1 MRNVLFVSLGCDKNL
16 VDSEKMLGLLNE
28 AGYRVAQE
36 ESEADA
42 IVVNT
47 CCFIHDAKEESV
59 ETILEMAE
67 WKKKGRLKAL
77 IVTGCMAQR
86 YQDEIQQEIP
96 EVDAVIGT
104 TGYTEIVPILDEI
117 LAEILAEAEA
127 SQEEAA
133 VEEPKE
139 KSFVNCCP
147 SIDLLPASLADK
159 RVVTTG
165 GYTAYLKIAEGC
177 NKRCTYCIIPYIR
190 GHYRSFPM
198 EDLLEEARKLAE
210 GGVKELILI
219 AQETTVYGMDCYGR
233 KALPELLTRL
243 CEIEGIEWI
252 RILYCYPEE
261 ITDELIAVMKKEKKI
276 CHYLDIPIQHS
287 EDTILK
293 RMGRRTNRAELV
305 SLVEKLRKEIP
316 DIILR
321 TTLITGFPGET
332 EEEFKNMVDFV
343 DSMEFDRLGVFP
355 YSAEEGTK
363 AAEMDGQIAEEVK
376 ESRRDEI
383 MALQQEISADK
394 AASRIDDEMSVLIEG
409 YLYEDDIYIGRT
421 YMDAPKVDGNVFV
434 RAEEELI
441 SGDIVPVR
449 ITGANEY
456 DLMGDVIYADEFTE

>member
-1 MRNVLFVSLGCDKNL
+1 MKNVLFVSLGCDKNL

-104 TGYTEIVPILDEI
+104 TGYTEIVPILN
-117 LAEILAEAEA
+117 EILAEAEA
-127 SQEEAA
+127 SQKEAA

-233 KALPELLTRL
+233 KALPELLTKL

-316 DIILR
+316 DIVLR

-363 AAEMDGQIAEEVK
+363 AAEMDGQITEEVK

>member
-1 MRNVLFVSLGCDKNL
+1 MAKK
-16 VDSEKMLGLLNE
+16 ET
-28 AGYRVAQE
+28 
-36 ESEADA
+36 EADA

-117 LAEILAEAEA
+117 LAEAEA
-127 SQEEAA
+127 SQKEAA

-233 KALPELLTRL
+233 KALPELLTKL

-316 DIILR
+316 DIVLR

-363 AAEMDGQIAEEVK
+363 AAEMDGQITEEVK

-394 AASRIDDEMSVLIEG
+394 AASRIDNEMSVLIEG

>member
-1 MRNVLFVSLGCDKNL
+1 MKNVLFVSLGCDKNL

-117 LAEILAEAEA
+117 LAEAEA
-127 SQEEAA
+127 SQKEAA

-233 KALPELLTRL
+233 KALPELLTKL

-305 SLVEKLRKEIP
+305 SLVEKLRKEIL
-316 DIILR
+316 DIVLR

-363 AAEMDGQIAEEVK
+363 AAEMDGQITEEVK

>member
-1 MRNVLFVSLGCDKNL
+1 MKNVLFVSLGCDKNL

-117 LAEILAEAEA
+117 LAEAEA

-233 KALPELLTRL
+233 KALSELLTKL

-316 DIILR
+316 DIVLR

-363 AAEMDGQIAEEVK
+363 AAEMDGQITEEVK

>member
-1 MRNVLFVSLGCDKNL
+1 
-16 VDSEKMLGLLNE
+16 
-28 AGYRVAQE
+28 
-36 ESEADA
+36 
-42 IVVNT
+42 
-47 CCFIHDAKEESV
+47 
-59 ETILEMAE
+59 MAE

-117 LAEILAEAEA
+117 LAEAEA
-127 SQEEAA
+127 SQKEAA

-233 KALPELLTRL
+233 KALPELLTKL

-316 DIILR
+316 DIVLR

-363 AAEMDGQIAEEVK
+363 AAEMDGQITEEVK

-421 YMDAPKVDGNVFV
+421 YMDAPRVDGNVFV

>member
-1 MRNVLFVSLGCDKNL
+1 MKNVLFISLGCDKNL
-16 VDSEKMLGLLNE
+16 VDSEKMLGLLNA
-28 AGYRVAQE
+28 AGYQVAQE

-47 CCFIHDAKEESV
+47 CCFIHDAKEESI

-67 WKKKGRLKAL
+67 WKKRGRLKAL
-77 IVTGCMAQR
+77 VVTGCMAQR
-86 YQDEIQQEIP
+86 YQEEINQEIP

-117 LAEILAEAEA
+117 LGTVED
-127 SQEEAA
+127 SQ
-133 VEEPKE
+133 KE
-139 KSFVNCCP
+139 QKSFVNCCP
-147 SIDLLPASLADK
+147 SIDLLPDSLADK

-198 EDLLEEARKLAE
+198 EDLLEEAQRLAE

-233 KALPELLTRL
+233 KALPELLTKL
-243 CEIEGIEWI
+243 CKIDGIEWI

-261 ITDELIAVMKKEKKI
+261 ITDELIDVMKKEKKI

-293 RMGRRTNRAELV
+293 RMGRRTDRAELV
-305 SLVEKLRKEIP
+305 SLVKKLRREIP
-316 DIILR
+316 DIVLR

-332 EEEFKNMVDFV
+332 EEEFNNMVDFV
-343 DSMEFDRLGVFP
+343 DKMEFDRLGVFP

-363 AAEMDGQIAEEVK
+363 AAEMDDQIAPDIK

-383 MALQQEISADK
+383 MALQQEISAEK
-394 AASRIDDEMSVLIEG
+394 AESHIGQEMSVLIEG

-434 RAEEELI
+434 RAQEELI
-441 SGDIVPVR
+441 SGDMVLVR

>member
-1 MRNVLFVSLGCDKNL
+1 MKNVLFVSLGCDKNL

-117 LAEILAEAEA
+117 LAEAEA
-127 SQEEAA
+127 SQKEAA

-139 KSFVNCCP
+139 KPFVNCCP

-233 KALPELLTRL
+233 KALPELLTKL

-316 DIILR
+316 DIVLR

-363 AAEMDGQIAEEVK
+363 AAEMDGQITEEVK

>member
-1 MRNVLFVSLGCDKNL
+1 MKNVLFVSLGCDKNL

-117 LAEILAEAEA
+117 LAEAEA
-127 SQEEAA
+127 SQKEAA

-177 NKRCTYCIIPYIR
+177 NKCCTYCIIPYIR

-233 KALPELLTRL
+233 KALPELLTKL

-316 DIILR
+316 DIVLR

-363 AAEMDGQIAEEVK
+363 AAEMDGQITEEVK

>member
-1 MRNVLFVSLGCDKNL
+1 MGSGGQHNEENADFVI
-16 VDSEKMLGLLNE
+16 
-28 AGYRVAQE
+28 Y
-36 ESEADA
+36 
-42 IVVNT
+42 NT
-47 CCFIHDAKEESV
+47 CTVRENANLRV
-59 ETILEMAE
+59 Y
-67 WKKKGRLKAL
+67 GRLGQLKKVKRANGEM
-77 IVTGCMAQR
+77 IIAMCGCMM
-86 YQDEIQQEIP
+86 QEP
-96 EVDAVIGT
+96 EVVEKIKTSYKFVDIVFGT
-104 TGYTEIVPILDEI
+104 FNIFK
-117 LAEILAEAEA
+117 LAELMYMCFTGDEQVIDIWDSTKEV
-127 SQEEAA
+127 
-133 VEEPKE
+133 VEELPTSRKYPF
-139 KSFVNCCP
+139 KSGVN
-147 SIDLLPASLADK
+147 IMF
-159 RVVTTG
+159 
-165 GYTAYLKIAEGC
+165 GC
-177 NKRCTYCIIPYIR
+177 NNFCTYCIIPYIR

-233 KALPELLTRL
+233 KALPELLTKL

-316 DIILR
+316 DIVLR

-363 AAEMDGQIAEEVK
+363 AAEMDGQITEEVK